1 MFSLS
6 HFAIFGISFR
16 IGGGGE
22 GEEGEG
28 EGEEGEG
35 GRGRGEVG
43 GRRGL
48 PSFLI
53 KNNQKRW
60 RDGGKVSPILKSFMK
75 ISF

>member
-1 MFSLS
+1 MFPLS

-16 IGGGGE
+16 IGGGGR
-22 GEEGEG
+22 GGG
-28 EGEEGEG
+28 GGGRRGG
-35 GRGRGEVG
+35 GRGEGKRGGG